1 MDTLPM
7 LSAQEPESEEE
18 VTTTEWHGLEIEI
31 PNDED
36 DVFVRSPT
44 KDNKTKPV
52 VEIDN
57 KTKPKP
63 KLVSERFKQQPVTPR
78 VMPDKLIPKVKRLF
92 ENVYKKGEDDIY
104 FVDYAQIAD
113 KLGIKSSGKSI
124 NMLFDRCYGKENISP
139 NKIRLKQKRGIWGI
153 KLIEEPEPEE
163 IDEPEIEEPEVVENK
178 TKIVTK
184 PKKEVKEVVERII
197 EKENPFGFEQFRDYM
212 DMYSK
217 EKEEKKS
224 KAEKKRLEEEEREK
238 QMEQIYFEKFRLNQ
252 EKEALEK
259 VEKTLPDKMNH
270 INWSVY
276 RGL

>member
-1 MDTLPM
+1 M
-7 LSAQEPESEEE
+7 
-18 VTTTEWHGLEIEI
+18 
-31 PNDED
+31 
-36 DVFVRSPT
+36 
-44 KDNKTKPV
+44 
-52 VEIDN
+52 
-57 KTKPKP
+57 
-63 KLVSERFKQQPVTPR
+63 
-78 VMPDKLIPKVKRLF
+78 
-92 ENVYKKGEDDIY
+92 
-104 FVDYAQIAD
+104 
-113 KLGIKSSGKSI
+113 
-124 NMLFDRCYGKENISP
+124 
-139 NKIRLKQKRGIWGI
+139 
-153 KLIEEPEPEE
+153 
-163 IDEPEIEEPEVVENK
+163 
-178 TKIVTK
+178 
-184 PKKEVKEVVERII
+184 KEVVERII

>member
-1 MDTLPM
+1 MPITRVNRT
-7 LSAQEPESEEE
+7 E
-18 VTTTEWHGLEIEI
+18 V
-31 PNDED
+31 
-36 DVFVRSPT
+36 
-44 KDNKTKPV
+44 
-52 VEIDN
+52 
-57 KTKPKP
+57 
-63 KLVSERFKQQPVTPR
+63 
-78 VMPDKLIPKVKRLF
+78 IPKIKRLF
-92 ENVYKKGEDDIY
+92 ENVYKEGEMDKY
-104 FVDYAQIAD
+104 FMSYNQIASE
-113 KLGIKSSGKSI
+113 LGIKASGTEIKK
-124 NMLFDRCYGKENISP
+124 LFDLCYGNANISK
-139 NKIRLKQKRGIWGI
+139 NKDRLKQKRGIWGI
-153 KLIEEPEPEE
+153 KLNEEP
-163 IDEPEIEEPEVVENK
+163 EPEIEEPEVVENK

-252 EKEALEK
+252 EKEALQK